1 MAEEYEV
8 EWGGSEEESE
18 GEEEEASE
26 EGEETNEEEERA
38 ALAASQ
44 DGGGGEGQ
52 CPPHHECNVMLT
64 KFGGSPS
71 VWLRAAMMPNT
82 MRGFSPCVLEQT
94 TTIKVGFMKKA
105 STATVRRVSKELYIH
120 VAHHEPWLAAAI
132 SSLHRSQHPLRGNTF
147 LQELRARAFA
157 QQVANQFQDDQDPM
171 GSLEAGGPALAG
183 PETPQKRART
193 KTTHRM
199 VALAEEA
206 ESPID
211 VRVVGVVADINVF
224 APHERPTMEQ
234 AFFRVLCTSSS
245 GKGGP
250 KMLYVWEDHLDLLVS
265 ILFTLVSRQA
275 GRLADLPAD
284 SGAPAADDHPAAADD
299 NDSS

>member
-1 MAEEYEV
+1 MAEEYDV
-8 EWGGSEEESE
+8 EWSGSEEESE

-71 VWLRAAMMPNT
+71 VWLRAAMMPDT

-132 SSLHRSQHPLRGNTF
+132 SSLHRSQHPLRGSTF

-157 QQVANQFQDDQDPM
+157 QQVAKQFEEDQNPM

-183 PETPQKRART
+183 PETPQKRARVR
-193 KTTHRM
+193 RM
-199 VALAEEA
+199 VGSAEER

-211 VRVVGVVADINVF
+211 VRVVDVVADINVF
-224 APHERPTMEQ
+224 PPHARPTMEQ
-234 AFFRVLCTSSS
+234 AFFRVLCMSST

-265 ILFTLVSRQA
+265 TLFTLVSRQ
-275 GRLADLPAD
+275 GERLADLLAD
-284 SGAPAADDHPAAADD
+284 SGALAADDHPAAADD

>member
-1 MAEEYEV
+1 M
-8 EWGGSEEESE
+8 
-18 GEEEEASE
+18 
-26 EGEETNEEEERA
+26 
-38 ALAASQ
+38 
-44 DGGGGEGQ
+44 
-52 CPPHHECNVMLT
+52 
-64 KFGGSPS
+64 
-71 VWLRAAMMPNT
+71 
-82 MRGFSPCVLEQT
+82 
-94 TTIKVGFMKKA
+94 
-105 STATVRRVSKELYIH
+105 
-120 VAHHEPWLAAAI
+120 
-132 SSLHRSQHPLRGNTF
+132 
-147 LQELRARAFA
+147 
-157 QQVANQFQDDQDPM
+157 
-171 GSLEAGGPALAG
+171 SLEAGGPALAG

-211 VRVVGVVADINVF
+211 VRVVDVVADMNVF
-224 APHERPTMEQ
+224 PPHERPTMEQ

-245 GKGGP
+245 GKSGP

-284 SGAPAADDHPAAADD
+284 SGAPAADGQAALAAD